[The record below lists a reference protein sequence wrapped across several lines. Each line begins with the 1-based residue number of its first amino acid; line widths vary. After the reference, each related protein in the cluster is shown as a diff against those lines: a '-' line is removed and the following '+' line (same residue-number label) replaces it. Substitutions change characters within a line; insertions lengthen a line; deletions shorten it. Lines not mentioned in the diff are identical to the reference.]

1 MAETTFVDFDTMA
14 NAVASYI
21 KLNNLTK
28 IEYVQDLNYVGV
40 ICLENRR
47 VI

>member
-1 MAETTFVDFDTMA
+1 MAETTFIDFETMA
-14 NAVASYI
+14 NAAASYM

-28 IEYVQDLNYVGV
+28 IEYVQDLTYVGV

-47 VI
+47 AI

>member
-1 MAETTFVDFDTMA
+1 MAETTFIDFETMA
-14 NAVASYI
+14 NAAAAYM

-28 IEYVQDLNYVGV
+28 VEYVQDLNYVGV

-47 VI
+47 VV